1 MVCFVLL
8 DSDSGDLLLT
18 IISCKTSDLRPAGLI
33 LRTRPKGPEAVNVK
47 ARPRSHVSPPV
58 NQNGAWRNERRYGAK
73 KESPAPPQRGRSS
86 LLLRCRHICRSNP
99 IQSGANVLFINRTHA
114 RTYACTDGCSAD
126 FRSRLGGRRRR
137 SWLCSARNELQHSSR
152 SRWFRANMSTKL
164 RLSAS

>member
-73 KESPAPPQRGRSS
+73 KESPAPPSRRGRGS

-99 IQSGANVLFINRTHA
+99 IQSGANVLFINRTYA
-114 RTYACTDGCSAD
+114 RTYARTGAVQISVPDREAGGGVPGFVRPGTSCSTVAG
-126 FRSRLGGRRRR
+126 RGG
-137 SWLCSARNELQHSSR
+137 SEQTC
-152 SRWFRANMSTKL
+152 
-164 RLSAS
+164 